1 MKRLVTL
8 LPASLFLLTY
18 SSAEDRLR
26 LDDVMDPLPEIDASV
41 PAPHESMR
49 LEIGERHWYH
59 HQIIQYLDTLAE
71 SSPRMTLLGEHAR
84 SHGGRPLV
92 SYVISTPVLYD
103 KEPLLSGY
111 ISEENL
117 ALIAESTSVI
127 VDQQGRG
134 LSSSA

>member
-59 HQIIQYLDTLAE
+59 HQIIQYLDT
-71 SSPRMTLLGEHAR
+71 EHAR

-92 SYVISTPVLYD
+92 SYAISTPVLYD